1 MRSDSIRT
9 KANLEHIARHN
20 VTSEEADQV
29 LTNEPTD
36 AGFEVVDGENRWA
49 SVGHTNKLRILKV
62 FWTVGYE
69 DKVRV
74 ITAFDA
80 SRNDAR
86 EYLRD
91 KVGL

>member
-1 MRSDSIRT
+1 VADEIRFDWDE
-9 KANLEHIARHN
+9 ANLEHIARHN
-20 VTSEEADQV
+20 VKSEEAEQV

-36 AGFEVVDGENRWA
+36 AGFEVVGGENRWA

-62 FWTVGYE
+62 FWTVRHE

-80 SRNDAR
+80 PR
-86 EYLRD
+86 EYLRE